1 MFLGFLSSF
10 FLQIAN
16 GIEPGIHI
24 TVKSSAEMVYTT
36 FATSHAVTILAAF
49 DQWRAL
55 QEGKAQALNQIHGMF
70 SVAGDAASMPMTVV
84 NKLGVDAAL
93 ELDYGDRM

>member
-1 MFLGFLSSF
+1 MFF
-10 FLQIAN
+10 FSLLLQIAN

-36 FATSHAVTILAAF
+36 FATSHAVTILAAI

-55 QEGKAQALNQIHGMF
+55 QEGKAQTLNQIHGIF
-70 SVAGDAASMPMTVV
+70 SVTGDSASMPSTVI

>member
-1 MFLGFLSSF
+1 M
-10 FLQIAN
+10 QIAN

-24 TVKSSAEMVYTT
+24 AVKSSAEMVYTT
-36 FATSHAVTILAAF
+36 FATSHAITILNAM
-49 DQWRAL
+49 DQWKAL
-55 QEGKAQALNQIHGMF
+55 SEGKAETLNQIHGIF
-70 SVAGDAASMPMTVV
+70 SVVGDSASIPTTIL